1 MFPYKSPFSHGF
13 PMVFLSK
20 IAIFHRFL
28 YVYKRVTAL
37 AAMWEA
43 YLKGPCPGHKNG
55 LSGSVSL
62 NLP

>member
-1 MFPYKSPFSHGF
+1 
-13 PMVFLSK
+13 MVFLSK

-28 YVYKRVTAL
+28 YFYKRVTAL